1 MQRKICN
8 GYINSLTWDNG
19 LIICA
24 QEQINDHLIIFLS
37 RVKLAIT
44 ILALFWNFVFQIFL
58 KPKQLYKMLPL

>member
-1 MQRKICN
+1 M
-8 GYINSLTWDNG
+8 T
-19 LIICA
+19 
-24 QEQINDHLIIFLS
+24 EQINDLLIIFLS

>member
-44 ILALFWNFVFQIFL
+44 ILALF
-58 KPKQLYKMLPL
+58 